1 MLIEQML
8 FSQHVMVTLIGQNVE
23 PVIFPTIE
31 GIGGKLG
38 KGMWQL
44 TFSLTDFWPNAIV
57 ALFLRINQN
66 LKQK

>member
-44 TFSLTDFWPNAIV
+44 TFSLTDF
-57 ALFLRINQN
+57 
-66 LKQK
+66 